1 MGEDRG
7 LWSLVLITRSGWK
20 YSHQTIECNTW
31 RLLFSNSKCCSI
43 FFQVLWLWTHLLT
56 LNTSHVNSQ
65 VFVPLVL
72 WGTIPRATSGRSEGP
87 RLTYTYLLKFEF
99 KQTVMFSPPLCTV
112 ALRCR
117 KYKKSALY
125 FTGAVTHYIALV
137 HRTGLHFVFYA
148 VLFRERRIETL
159 RPRMFW
165 SNLMVRKN
173 CLISPCYYCLSPR
186 CEFFWFYVPL
196 SFTIEGVF
204 WLLKV
209 YNA

>member
-7 LWSLVLITRSGWK
+7 LWSLALITRSGWK
-20 YSHQTIECNTW
+20 YSHQTIEWNTW
-31 RLLFSNSKCCSI
+31 RLLFSNSKCFSI
-43 FFQVLWLWTHLLT
+43 FFQVLWLGTHLLT

-137 HRTGLHFVFYA
+137 HRTGLQYLCSVQCCSERG
-148 VLFRERRIETL
+148 VLRCSGPEYSGQIA
-159 RPRMFW
+159 W
-165 SNLMVRKN
+165 SEKT
-173 CLISPCYYCLSPR
+173 SY
-186 CEFFWFYVPL
+186 
-196 SFTIEGVF
+196 
-204 WLLKV
+204 
-209 YNA
+209 